1 MKYKLEYGNP
11 KGFMVDQTP
20 VLGDIRDTYAVSFL
34 LPNSG
39 SYIAVFI
46 DSDGIEYR
54 KTIIDGKCKIPYELL
69 KKEQYVDV
77 TVCEI
82 VDNEIKHTWV
92 CTPLK
97 ISNFMYLRRSQWA
110 ISGGMTDK
118 DCLSRL
124 SEIEHLYANAMKE
137 IKETKTEL
145 CERVAAIETAFSE
158 QKERVENILVELEK
172 QNETNAALI
181 QQLLEAKA
189 MYEQA
194 AEATKTK
201 IL

>member
-1 MKYKLEYGNP
+1 MKYKLEYENT
-11 KGFMVDQTP
+11 KGIMIDRTP
-20 VLGDIRDTYAVSFL
+20 ILGDIRDTYAVSFL
-34 LPNSG
+34 LPGNG
-39 SYIAVFI
+39 CYIALFI

-54 KTIIDGKCKIPYELL
+54 KAIFDGKCKIPYELL
-69 KKEQYVDV
+69 KKEQYVDL

-82 VDNEIKHTWV
+82 IDDEIKHSWV
-92 CTPLK
+92 CDPLK
-97 ISNFMYLRRSQWA
+97 ISSFMYLRRTQWT

-124 SEIEHLYANAMKE
+124 NEIEQLYTKAMKDMWDV
-137 IKETKTEL
+137 KTEL

-158 QKERVENILVELEK
+158 QKERIENAISKLEK
-172 QNETNAALI
+172 QKETNAVLT

-189 MYEQA
+189 LYEQA
-194 AEATKTK
+194 LEATKTK